1 MKFLFYFSFR
11 SLRTSSNVFIIN
23 LSIANLLMSLID
35 FPLLIIA
42 SFYHDWP
49 FGQTGT
55 CRPSLKEK
63 KKQNK
68 TKQIPVSILI
78 KHTHIMGIFS
88 PHYRRK
94 SNYITYI
101 DITIGFIRR
110 RQSRYDIF
118 ENIHVL
124 DPFHFVLGFAAAT
137 ECLLVTMTCRRHC
150 LLQLMMLL

>member
-1 MKFLFYFSFR
+1 
-11 SLRTSSNVFIIN
+11 
-23 LSIANLLMSLID
+23 MSLID

-55 CRPSLKEK
+55 CIPSLKEK

-68 TKQIPVSILI
+68 NKTNTCKRFI
-78 KHTHIMGIFS
+78 KHIPREVFS
-88 PHYRRK
+88 THYRRK

-101 DITIGFIRR
+101 DMTIVVIRR

-124 DPFHFVLGFAAAT
+124 DPFHFELEFAAAT
-137 ECLLVTMTCRRHC
+137 ECLLVLMTCRRHC

>member
-1 MKFLFYFSFR
+1 
-11 SLRTSSNVFIIN
+11 
-23 LSIANLLMSLID
+23 MSLID

-63 KKQNK
+63 KAKQNK
-68 TKQIPVSILI
+68 TNTCKRFI
-78 KHTHIMGIFS
+78 KHTPWEVFP

-101 DITIGFIRR
+101 DMTIVVIRR

-118 ENIHVL
+118 VNIHVL
-124 DPFHFVLGFAAAT
+124 DPFHFELEFAAPI
-137 ECLLVTMTCRRHC
+137 ECLLVTMTCRRTT
-150 LLQLMMLL
+150 LPASVNDAPLNMSRSS

>member
-1 MKFLFYFSFR
+1 M
-11 SLRTSSNVFIIN
+11 FIIN

-55 CRPSLKEK
+55 CRHSLKEK

-68 TKQIPVSILI
+68 TKQIPVSVLLN
-78 KHTHIMGIFS
+78 THHGKFFP

-101 DITIGFIRR
+101 DMTIVVIRR
-110 RQSRYDIF
+110 RQRRYDIF
-118 ENIHVL
+118 VNIHVL
-124 DPFHFVLGFAAAT
+124 DPFHFELEFAAAT

-150 LLQLMMLL
+150 LLQLMMVL